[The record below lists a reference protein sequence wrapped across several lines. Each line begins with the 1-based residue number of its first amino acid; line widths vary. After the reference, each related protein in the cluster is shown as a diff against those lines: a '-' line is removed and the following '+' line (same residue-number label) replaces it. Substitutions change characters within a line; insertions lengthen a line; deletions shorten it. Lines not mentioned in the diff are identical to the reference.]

1 MENKNSLVPINT
13 ATQEHGY
20 FRSFDGLKL
29 FYSVRGPKGA
39 PPLIFCYG
47 LVCSKLQWKYQIEH
61 FEKTHRVIYFDYR
74 GHHNSEAPDDPG
86 SMTIEALARDLATL
100 HEELKLPPCAVLGHS
115 LGVNIVLEFY
125 RMHPERVSAL
135 VLANGTPKD
144 PFETMFGHNLTQ
156 VLFPLLPF
164 AYNLAPELID
174 KFWKSQGTSPLSQE
188 FVARLGFNVKKA
200 KRADIN
206 EYIRLTSQ
214 VRTDLFLHLLKDFT
228 VYDACHWLDQVKVP
242 TLVIG
247 GQKDYITPPINARKM
262 AKIIP
267 GAKLKVF
274 ADGSHCVQMEQIEA
288 VNTLIEDFLKNCT
301 RKKRKDQIVKERRSK
316 AHA

>member
-1 MENKNSLVPINT
+1 MENKNSLVPVNT
-13 ATQEHGY
+13 ATREQGY

-29 FYSVRGPKGA
+29 FYSVRGPKNA

-47 LVCSKLQWKYQIEH
+47 LVCSKLQLKYQLEH

-74 GHHNSEAPDDPG
+74 GHHNSESPDDAS
-86 SMTIEALARDLATL
+86 SMTIDSLAKDLASL

-156 VLFPLLPF
+156 VLFPLLPL
-164 AYNLAPELID
+164 AYELAPDLIG
-174 KFWKSQGTSPLSQE
+174 KFWQNQGTSIISQKI
-188 FVARLGFNVKKA
+188 VARLGFDTKKA
-200 KRADIN
+200 KREDIN
-206 EYIRLTSQ
+206 EYIRLTSK
-214 VRTDLFLHLLKDFT
+214 VRTDLFIQLLNDFT
-228 VYDACHWLDQVKVP
+228 HYDACHWLDQVKVP

-247 GQKDYITPPINARKM
+247 GGKDYITPPINARKM

-267 GAKLKVF
+267 GAKLKIF
-274 ADGSHCVQMEQIEA
+274 PQGSHCVQMEEIVA
-288 VNTLIEDFLKNCT
+288 VNSLIEDFLSNNA
-301 RKKRKDQIVKERRSK
+301 RKKRKDQLVKERRAK
-316 AHA
+316 APA